1 MKEFYD
7 YKEIEQEVQDRWDQQ
22 KPYEANIDTKKPK
35 YYCLSMLPYPSG
47 NLHMGHVRNYSIGDA
62 VSRYKRLKG
71 FNVLQPMG
79 WDAFGLPAE
88 NAAIDKKVHPQEWTE
103 QNINHMKEQL
113 KSLGFIEQDGS
124 LSIYANKVIA
134 RFENYFIKAKK
145 RTSIQLMGKE
155 FLKRINEYRDIF
167 PAGKLP
173 SGKPA
178 RVNVKT
184 LENSFRW
191 FFENYDFSWDEVI
204 DATSMYVN
212 SYRDNDYMYMKT
224 SQYFISKQD
233 KSKVRTSDLADY
245 CDMVR
250 DGVEPEDTHFK
261 EKVV

>member
-1 MKEFYD
+1 MWELFQQILKEKMTPNQFLILYGIKKSLSLPLPD
-7 YKEIEQEVQDRWDQQ
+7 NKSDVQ
-22 KPYEANIDTKKPK
+22 
-35 YYCLSMLPYPSG
+35 
-47 NLHMGHVRNYSIGDA
+47 
-62 VSRYKRLKG
+62 
-71 FNVLQPMG
+71 
-79 WDAFGLPAE
+79 
-88 NAAIDKKVHPQEWTE
+88 
-103 QNINHMKEQL
+103 QL

-124 LSIYANKVIA
+124 LSIKANKVIA

>member
-1 MKEFYD
+1 MWELFQQILKEKMTPNQFLILYGIKKSLSLPLPD
-7 YKEIEQEVQDRWDQQ
+7 NKSDVQ
-22 KPYEANIDTKKPK
+22 
-35 YYCLSMLPYPSG
+35 
-47 NLHMGHVRNYSIGDA
+47 
-62 VSRYKRLKG
+62 
-71 FNVLQPMG
+71 
-79 WDAFGLPAE
+79 
-88 NAAIDKKVHPQEWTE
+88 
-103 QNINHMKEQL
+103 QL

-134 RFENYFIKAKK
+134 RFENYFVKAKK